1 MDRTLYFIECAFRS
15 GNAFVEIERHR
26 MSRQQIVDDILHGQ
40 YTDVVTVLECNP
52 AEHICDD
59 ITEDVLAEVAAL
71 QDDEPRLSG
80 QNAQDWKWDRA
91 RDYRKHEAA
100 Q

>member
-1 MDRTLYFIECAFRS
+1 MDRAFYFVECAFRS

-26 MSRQQIVDDILHGQ
+26 MSRQQIVEDILHGQ

-71 QDDEPRLSG
+71 QDDEPRLTG
-80 QNAQDWKWDRA
+80 QNAIEAGWDHA
-91 RDYRKHEAA
+91 RELA

>member
-1 MDRTLYFIECAFRS
+1 MDKTFYFIECAFRS

-71 QDDEPRLSG
+71 QDGEPRLSG
-80 QNAQDWKWDRA
+80 QNAIEAGWDHARA
-91 RDYRKHEAA
+91 HREVA
-100 Q
+100 